1 MCEKLE
7 KKILTVEEMRVIQL
21 NILDALDGFCKK
33 NNLHYSLG
41 GGTLLGAV
49 RHKGYIPW
57 DDDIDVM
64 MPRPDYDFFVTHF
77 NLEKNVTYTCCAFEN
92 NETWKFPFAKICD
105 NNTILHEEN
114 ITQDLGV
121 NIDLFPI
128 DGVPKNTKRFIKR
141 YCFKY
146 HFLIAY
152 LSDYNFTGIK
162 ALIYKSVRRF
172 ISLKAIQSSLRKFL
186 LRNSFYKSNFAGA
199 VVGLYQE
206 KEIYEQ
212 KIFCSYSDYIFEN
225 KSYKGISDFDTYL
238 TGHYG
243 NYMELPPI
251 EMQVRHHKTTA
262 YWK

>member
-1 MCEKLE
+1 MEKVTD
-7 KKILTVEEMRVIQL
+7 KTPLTVEEMRRIQL
-21 NILDALDGFCKK
+21 GILDQLDAFCRK
-33 NNLHYSLG
+33 NNLRYSLG

-49 RHKGYIPW
+49 RHKGCIPW

-64 MPRPDYDFFVTHF
+64 MPRPDYDYFVTHF
-77 NLEKNVTYTCCAFEN
+77 NDEYGKESKCCAFEN
-92 NETWKFPFAKICD
+92 DETWKFPFAKICD
-105 NNTILHEEN
+105 CGTVLLEEN
-114 ITQDLGV
+114 VTQELGV

-128 DGVPKNTKRFIKR
+128 DGVPNSKKQFIKK

-152 LSDYNFTGIK
+152 LSDYNFNAFK
-162 ALIYKSVRRF
+162 SLIYKSVRKF
-172 ISLKAIQSSLRKFL
+172 ITLKTIQNSLRKFL
-186 LRNSFYKSNFAGA
+186 LQNSFDKSNYAGA

-225 KSYKGISDFDTYL
+225 KTYKGISDFDTYL
-238 TGHYG
+238 SGHYG

-262 YWK
+262 YRK